1 MRGSTRLIIQVHFQ
15 QVRMHL
21 VKLGFGQIGCGETV
35 GSAGTDCQ
43 LVLEAVPQ
51 HAVSTGTAQD
61 LLVERVKA
69 AKRPS

>member
-1 MRGSTRLIIQVHFQ
+1 
-15 QVRMHL
+15 MHL